1 FVIDGFTWDFGDGT
15 TDTDNL
21 VTTHSWD
28 EPGQYLT
35 ELFLLDDNG
44 CSSSNLVS
52 LEVLVATPPSWSP
65 FPGDT
70 TLCLGESL
78 VMDAFPDDY
87 ELTWTGA
94 ETNYENPDNII
105 LEDELGVP
113 NQSEINIAGFEPGQT
128 LVNPNDLDIGV
139 SMNHSFLFDLV
150 ISLTCPSG
158 QNILL
163 HQQMA
168 QPDGDDVGSN
178 GTDLGIP
185 DGDFYD
191 YVWTADAAETWS
203 QVGTTGDN
211 ESLPAGEYLSL
222 QSMDGLIGCDLNGT
236 WTLEIIDNWGGDDG
250 ELAAWNMAFNPQIIP
265 DAPEFTPDIGS
276 YSDSSFWSL
285 TPPDGLGNLSLSDD
299 GNVISF
305 DSVDEGVWDF
315 TYVATNNHGC
325 INDSTVTV
333 TIEEALQANAGPDL
347 IFCGNTVL
355 EGGLADIPS
364 PQCTNDAGNYTFCY
378 ENNVNATFTY
388 CPDNPGDGV
397 TFVDI
402 TFNSGSVEGGW
413 DDLYVYDGES
423 NAAPLLAGP
432 IGGDLTGL
440 QFVATNAT
448 GCITIEVNPD
458 GSGDCAGGGQTPWDY
473 DVGCSAT
480 QPPYV
485 FEWSPVDGL
494 SDPNV
499 ATPTLSDLDQETTY
513 TLYTYP
519 IGRPDCASTDEMTVF
534 PAFEYNVSSEAA
546 ICPNYPST
554 IEAFVDPNSGNGPWT
569 IDLYEDNSLVQT
581 IESTGGST
589 VFDELYSNDYNV
601 IITELQCSFIEDVP
615 LDIPVGLDV
624 ISSPDTTICIG
635 GTATIEAELSQ
646 AVDNLVFYWSNGE
659 SGVDNI
665 DVTPTQES
673 EVTVYAGFGDNCF
686 TESDTITISFYDPL
700 ELSIIGD
707 AELCFGDSSFVA
719 VNTETGGLPPYS
731 YSWAEDGSDVSQ
743 LASQWVTPDE
753 TKTWCLT
760 LTDACETPS
769 VQECVE
775 LIVDLEIPTTFTAD
789 TLGG

>member
-1 FVIDGFTWDFGDGT
+1 
-15 TDTDNL
+15 
-21 VTTHSWD
+21 
-28 EPGQYLT
+28 
-35 ELFLLDDNG
+35 
-44 CSSSNLVS
+44 
-52 LEVLVATPPSWSP
+52 
-65 FPGDT
+65 
-70 TLCLGESL
+70 
-78 VMDAFPDDY
+78 
-87 ELTWTGA
+87 
-94 ETNYENPDNII
+94 
-105 LEDELGVP
+105 
-113 NQSEINIAGFEPGQT
+113 
-128 LVNPNDLDIGV
+128 
-139 SMNHSFLFDLV
+139 
-150 ISLTCPSG
+150 
-158 QNILL
+158 
-163 HQQMA
+163 
-168 QPDGDDVGSN
+168 
-178 GTDLGIP
+178 
-185 DGDFYD
+185 
-191 YVWTADAAETWS
+191 
-203 QVGTTGDN
+203 
-211 ESLPAGEYLSL
+211 
-222 QSMDGLIGCDLNGT
+222 
-236 WTLEIIDNWGGDDG
+236 
-250 ELAAWNMAFNPQIIP
+250 
-265 DAPEFTPDIGS
+265 
-276 YSDSSFWSL
+276 
-285 TPPDGLGNLSLSDD
+285 
-299 GNVISF
+299 
-305 DSVDEGVWDF
+305 
-315 TYVATNNHGC
+315 
-325 INDSTVTV
+325 
-333 TIEEALQANAGPDL
+333 
-347 IFCGNTVL
+347 
-355 EGGLADIPS
+355 
-364 PQCTNDAGNYTFCY
+364 
-378 ENNVNATFTY
+378 
-388 CPDNPGDGV
+388 
-397 TFVDI
+397 DI

-760 LTDACETPS
+760 
-769 VQECVE
+769 
-775 LIVDLEIPTTFTAD
+775 
-789 TLGG
+789 